1 MKETPDYILFAQHG
15 WADTEAAIAAMA
27 QTLATPQTLVITPNL
42 GWWKTWWRIK
52 PLIKQVEGIATETIA
67 QYPQTPI
74 RIIGYSLGG
83 LIWVELLNQHPE
95 WWTQVESLVLVAS
108 PIGGVD
114 LARNFTFLGMGV
126 GIAGA
131 LLNNRRQMA
140 ESIAKVI
147 PTLVIAGDVGGGTD
161 GAVTL
166 EETKVPGANFFY
178 LPTLSHPTLKNHPA
192 VAEVIRDFWQNPVI
206 IDN

>member
-1 MKETPDYILFAQHG
+1 MSGNPDYILFAQHG
-15 WADTEAAIAAMA
+15 WADTEVAIAAMA
-27 QTLATPQTLVITPNL
+27 QTLATPQTVVITPNL
-42 GWWKTWWRIK
+42 GWWKTWWRIQ
-52 PLIKQVEGIATETIA
+52 PLITQVERIATETIT

-83 LIWVELLNQHPE
+83 LIWVELLHQHPE

-131 LLNNRRQMA
+131 LLDNRRLLA

-147 PTLVIAGDVGGGTD
+147 PTLVIAGDIGGGTD
-161 GAVTL
+161 GAVTFA
-166 EETKVPGANFFY
+166 ETKVPGANFFY
-178 LPTLSHPTLKNHPA
+178 LPRLSHPTLKNHPA

-206 IDN
+206 IDS

>member
-1 MKETPDYILFAQHG
+1 MSDTPDYILFAQHG
-15 WADTEAAIAAMA
+15 WADTEVAIAAMA

-42 GWWKTWWRIK
+42 GWLKTWWRIK
-52 PLIKQVEGIATETIA
+52 PLIKQVDEIATETIA
-67 QYPQTPI
+67 KYPDTPI

-83 LIWVELLNQHPE
+83 LVWVELLNRHPE

-131 LLNNRRQMA
+131 MLDNRRQMA

-206 IDN
+206 ING